1 VRIGPIGEAFDDKGA
16 LTDEAALKACDR
28 VVEQLMIT
36 RRQF

>member
-1 VRIGPIGEAFDDKGA
+1 